1 MNENIFTSRTMW
13 SHQEGKKHIGSLRVE
28 QILYDKT
35 PDPFS
40 SRRDGSWMGL
50 SENGA
55 MATPVSDLF
64 SPLEQKSESLIVRF
78 IIRDPWWTHLACKL
92 GNIFF
97 FYDHVSGRAIWL
109 STNSQNDMKPPKT
122 WKLTADYSGRLP
134 GIGGGVLTAETD
146 QGTRPSPASEK
157 WFFTI
162 YSPLW
167 VFVNCLFN
175 GTTKAY
181 SQGDCNSTD
190 IYIYA

>member
-1 MNENIFTSRTMW
+1 MNQNIFTSRTMR
-13 SHQEGKKHIGSLRVE
+13 SHQEGKKQIGSLRVE

-78 IIRDPWWTHLACKL
+78 IIRNPWQTHLACKL

-97 FYDHVSGRAIWL
+97 FLWSCLWKSNLAFNKFSKWYEA
-109 STNSQNDMKPPKT
+109 SQNMKTDCRLLGKAAWHWWRCPNSWDRSGYSSQPCF
-122 WKLTADYSGRLP
+122 WEVVLHDLLTSLSFC
-134 GIGGGVLTAETD
+134 
-146 QGTRPSPASEK
+146 Q
-157 WFFTI
+157 
-162 YSPLW
+162 
-167 VFVNCLFN
+167 LFN